1 MDGWQAA
8 AVIAKA
14 LTYGASLSA
23 PGAGLFLVL
32 FGDSLTPEERDRLIR
47 VGLAGIGVAALA
59 SAARIPIISGMLGG
73 DLSDLANETLIG
85 IVVKAGEGRATALR
99 LVGLLVA
106 AVGFYVPRLRF
117 IGIMTGI
124 AFVCVSFALIGH
136 ARAVEPRPFGD
147 GLLVV
152 HLLGL
157 TYWIGALYPL
167 WQLTGSADVGRLG
180 AIAGAFGR
188 IALYVVAALVAA
200 GGILL
205 WLLIGDPAA
214 MLTSDYGRLVLGKLV
229 LVALLLTLAALN
241 KLRLTPRLEA
251 GDAPAAAA
259 LRRSILAEMLV
270 VGLILLITATFTT
283 IVGPPTLD

>member
-14 LTYGASLSA
+14 ITYGASLAA

-32 FGDSLTPEERDRLIR
+32 FGDQLTAEEQDRLIR
-47 VGLAGIGVAALA
+47 TGLAGLGLAAIA
-59 SAARIPIISGMLGG
+59 SLVRIPIISGMLGG
-73 DLSDLANETLIG
+73 DLSDLANGTLIA
-85 IVVKAGEGRATALR
+85 IVIKAGEGSATALR
-99 LVGLLVA
+99 VVGLMAVA
-106 AVGFYVPRLRF
+106 IGFFAPRVRF
-117 IGIMTGI
+117 IGIVTGI

-147 GLLVV
+147 GLLVI

-167 WQLTGSADVGRLG
+167 WRLTHSPDTARIGV
-180 AIAGAFGR
+180 IAGAFGHL
-188 IALYVVAALVAA
+188 ALSVVAALVVA
-200 GGILL
+200 GAILL
-205 WLLIGDPAA
+205 WLLIGDPLTI
-214 MLTSDYGRLVLGKLV
+214 LTSAYGRLVFAKLA

-241 KLRLTPRLEA
+241 KLRLTPRLTA
-251 GDAPAAAA
+251 GDVSAATA

-270 VGLILLITATFTT
+270 VGLILLVTATFTT
-283 IVGPPTLD
+283 LVGPPTLD